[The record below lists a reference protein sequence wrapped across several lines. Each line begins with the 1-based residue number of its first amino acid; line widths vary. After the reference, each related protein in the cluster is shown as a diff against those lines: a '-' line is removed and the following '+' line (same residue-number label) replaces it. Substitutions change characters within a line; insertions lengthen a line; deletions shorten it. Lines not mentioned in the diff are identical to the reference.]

1 MSSCSFGKLNYI
13 ENQLQNITRVE
24 VIRSSECMQIFMEEN
39 KHGNNGGY
47 SLFISLVFTD
57 HFHEHRNLIFSVQ
70 CSVSA
75 PTPDPQPPK

>member
-1 MSSCSFGKLNYI
+1 MASCSFRKFNYI

-39 KHGNNGGY
+39 KHGNNGN
-47 SLFISLVFTD
+47 LFITFVFTG
-57 HFHEHRNLIFSVQ
+57 HFHEHRNLIFTVQ

-75 PTPDPQPPK
+75 PTRDPQPPK